1 VEKLLAVPRYRDLLD
16 DQENEDESERG
27 RALVLLSAGWRT
39 EMAKWISDVRVAE
52 DAEHSDDDSDDDT
65 PVAGS
70 STASTS
76 RLPRPKSRKWVK
88 TTLAV
93 LFGGASKPVRK
104 FTDDDIDQEAALM
117 EALAEED
124 ARPDDGAVECSDDEY
139 MP

>member
-1 VEKLLAVPRYRDLLD
+1 LLAVPRYRDLLD
-16 DQENEDESERG
+16 DQEDEDETERG
-27 RALVLLSAGWRT
+27 RALVSSSAGWRT
-39 EMAKWISDVRVAE
+39 EMAKWISDVRAAE
-52 DAEHSDDDSDDDT
+52 AAEQADDSDSDDDT
-65 PVAGS
+65 PIAGS

-117 EALAEED
+117 EALAEAEED